1 MRLVVEKLK
10 RMDGSTRASQAESIL
25 RVRGLTVEFRVRR
38 GTLLAVD
45 DLDLDVQRGEVL
57 GLVGESGC
65 GKSVLA
71 HSILRLTDPN
81 EILKSGKIFF
91 EDRDVLSFDKKE
103 LRDYRWKDVSIVFQ
117 GALNSLNPVLKI
129 MDHMSDTVSA
139 HEKAS
144 KTEILDRS
152 SSLLEM
158 VRLDAEAL
166 MGRYPH
172 ELSGGMKQR
181 VISGMAM
188 LLEPKLLILDEP
200 TSSLDMLTQKFF
212 VKLLAGIRKKM
223 GLTMIF
229 ITHDLATVAEI
240 ADRVAIM
247 YSGDIVELGEVNEIF
262 YRPIHPYTR
271 ALIDS
276 VPSVVGDIERFK
288 PIPGPIPDPVNL
300 PPACRFH
307 PRCPYRM
314 DICSEVRPKHDRLE
328 SGGIVACHRWRKI
341 K

>member
-1 MRLVVEKLK
+1 
-10 RMDGSTRASQAESIL
+10 MDESNPAPQGETIL
-25 RVRGLTVEFRVRR
+25 SVRGLTVEFRVRR
-38 GTLLAVD
+38 GILLAVD
-45 DLDLDVQRGEVL
+45 SLDLDVYRGEVL

-71 HSILRLTDPN
+71 HSILKLTDPN
-81 EILKSGKIFF
+81 EILKSGKILF
-91 EDRDVLSFDKKE
+91 EGRDVLSFDKKK
-103 LRDYRWKDVSIVFQ
+103 LRDFRWKDVSIIFQ
-117 GALNSLNPVLKI
+117 GALDSLNPVLKVF
-129 MDHMSDTVSA
+129 DHMLDTVIA
-139 HEKAS
+139 HEKVS
-144 KTEILDRS
+144 KAEILDRS

-158 VRLDAEAL
+158 VRLDAKAVVA
-166 MGRYPH
+166 RYPH

-212 VKLLAGIRKKM
+212 VKLLAEIRKKM

-247 YSGDIVELGEVNEIF
+247 YSGDVVELGGVNEIF
-262 YRPIHPYTR
+262 YTPLHPYTR

-276 VPSVVGDIERFK
+276 VPSMVGDIEKFK

-300 PPACRFH
+300 PSGCRFH
-307 PRCPYRM
+307 PRCPYRI
-314 DICSEVRPKHDRLE
+314 DVCSEVRPKHERLE
-328 SGGIVACHRWRKI
+328 SGRIIVCHRWREI